1 MNLHEQRRAYG
12 RGVLRDDLLAADPLT
27 LLADWLRD
35 AVRAPELEP
44 TAMALATV
52 AADGTPSNRYV
63 LCKALDARGL
73 QFFTGTESRK
83 GGELAATGKAAA
95 VFWWPVAERSARVV
109 GAVTQ
114 LPRADVASY
123 FASRPLGSRRSAWAS
138 RQSDPVQSRAAL
150 EASRAEIEGRF
161 AEDEPTDP
169 PDDWGGYLLAPLEI
183 ELWQGRDDRFHDR
196 LAFRREAPG
205 APWSA
210 ARLQP

>member
-1 MNLHEQRRAYG
+1 VNLHEQRRAYG

-114 LPRADVASY
+114 LPRYSIPSGI
-123 FASRPLGSRRSAWAS
+123 SRPRSRKRRYTGAGSPSRAHRAAWA
-138 RQSDPVQSRAAL
+138 
-150 EASRAEIEGRF
+150 
-161 AEDEPTDP
+161 
-169 PDDWGGYLLAPLEI
+169 
-183 ELWQGRDDRFHDR
+183 
-196 LAFRREAPG
+196 RR
-205 APWSA
+205 
-210 ARLQP
+210 